1 MATDA
6 VTTWYNGAGVD
17 ENAEACR
24 TRERLLRPLCTG
36 IAFGNHR
43 GSVSAEADGSRFCRV
58 MWYMYEYLYGSRA
71 LPASCVVY
79 T

>member
-58 MWYMYEYLYGSRA
+58 MWYEYL
-71 LPASCVVY
+71 
-79 T
+79 